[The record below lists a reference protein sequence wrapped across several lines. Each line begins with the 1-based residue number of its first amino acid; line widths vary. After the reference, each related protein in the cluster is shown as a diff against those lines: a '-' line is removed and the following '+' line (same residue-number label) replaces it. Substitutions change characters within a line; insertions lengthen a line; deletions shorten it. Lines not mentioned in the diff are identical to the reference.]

1 MLLIIPSSPSH
12 LQQHQRTTTTT
23 TTTATTTAATAIA
36 TAIAVISAM
45 SSFILRTE
53 SQSAIWTSTD
63 REPSFG
69 QLVAQASTLLTL
81 PLPSP
86 SEQLSFRYRD
96 ADGDCVTVETDLDV
110 RGAIQN
116 ALDTN
121 NLGGNKE
128 PLVTLEVQLTT
139 KPLFR
144 SHVSASNTSTTT
156 TTTTTGTH
164 TSNIANA
171 NRTPS
176 GVSASQ
182 LPAMGDSCSHDQV
195 MKVVASIQKTPEFHA
210 AVQLLLPVVL
220 KHVSTIEVADEF
232 VMLETT
238 TSK

>member
-12 LQQHQRTTTTT
+12 LQQRQRTTTTT
-23 TTTATTTAATAIA
+23 TTTATAIA

-156 TTTTTGTH
+156 TTTGTH
-164 TSNIANA
+164 TSSTANA